1 MKYYKYKWNESR
13 GDKFDCWGKS
23 LWYLEI
29 GEDDFPNR
37 QIEIYDNGKILKYS
51 QNNLEDEYGGLG
63 DQKLDLAEF
72 DGEECTKQEFENNW
86 NQ

>member
-1 MKYYKYKWNESR
+1 MRYYKYKWNELR
-13 GDKFDCWGKS
+13 ADQFDSWGYS

-29 GEDDFPNR
+29 GEDYYPNR

-51 QNNLEDEYGGLG
+51 HDNIDDEYGGLG
-63 DQKLDLAEF
+63 DQKIDLSEF
-72 DGEECTKQEFENNW
+72 EGVECTKTEFENNW